1 MHRSNCKIPIITL
14 HICST
19 FVLKCIQHVAVA
31 NLKLTSRTVPCSFL
45 TKLLTIDLPNLYVLP
60 RRINFDIIPQE
71 HSFASHI
78 VEAVRIGPGSTAS
91 PPKIATTEG
100 FKGEL
105 TVTLCEAQN
114 LPIGGLIGWSNPYCT
129 LAIGE
134 QWVESKKNS
143 ETSHPSG
150 HKNPVWNQVSGQ
162 IDKH

>member
-1 MHRSNCKIPIITL
+1 MR
-14 HICST
+14 
-19 FVLKCIQHVAVA
+19 
-31 NLKLTSRTVPCSFL
+31 CSFL
-45 TKLLTIDLPNLYVLP
+45 TKFLTVDLPNLYVLP

-78 VEAVRIGPGSTAS
+78 VEAVRIGPGTTAS
-91 PPKIATTEG
+91 PHKIATTEG

-150 HKNPVWNQVSGQ
+150 HKNPVWNQVGLFSCA
-162 IDKH
+162 